1 MIIKKVDGL
10 AGVLGFKFILT
21 ITLLYFLVVFPG
33 IQFFLRGH
41 SWFPQYGYVIYFAG
55 VFAYALGVR
64 KVSLEGLGFSRRYLG
79 NHLLIGLILGSLIV
93 SALPFLDMLI
103 SVSGLEQ
110 NELFSETANQRTAN
124 GWEELHPL
132 SLAAQILL
140 FPLLTQIFFT
150 GLIFQGLSKKVNP
163 ALAIYGAGIL
173 FTLGH
178 FKLNLGIFF
187 LGIISAFLFRL
198 TGTLYASILFHAGC
212 SLAGILL
219 LYVYPRLTTLLG
231 FLF

>member
-1 MIIKKVDGL
+1 MIIKKVDSPER
-10 AGVLGFKFILT
+10 VLGFKFILT

-41 SWFPQYGYVIYFAG
+41 AWFPQYGYVIYFA
-55 VFAYALGVR
+55 VIFAYVLGVK
-64 KVSLEGLGFSRRYLG
+64 KVSLEELGFSRQHLG

-93 SALPFLDMLI
+93 SALPLMDILI
-103 SVSGLEQ
+103 SVSGLDK
-110 NELFSETANQRTAN
+110 NELLAETANQRTVN
-124 GWEELHPL
+124 VWEELHPL

-150 GLIFQGLSKKVNP
+150 GLIFQGLSKKYNP
-163 ALAIYGAGIL
+163 VLAIYGAGII

-198 TGTLYASILFHAGC
+198 TGTLYASILFHTSC

-219 LYVYPRLTTLLG
+219 LYIYPRLTTLLG